1 MAQETP
7 QFDEII
13 VEPVTNLFRLNLKEV
28 WDYRELLFFF
38 VWRDIAVR
46 YKQTLL
52 GAAWAILQ
60 PLLTMVIFSII
71 FGRLANL
78 PSDGIPYP
86 IFTYTALLPWQ
97 LFARGVNDA
106 TNSLVGNQAMVT
118 KTYFPRIILLISSV
132 VSGLVDFTLS
142 LVVLFGMMIFYQ
154 IPFTWR
160 FVLLPVLT
168 LVVVITAIAV
178 GLWLSVFN
186 VQFRDV
192 KYAIP
197 FLLQFWQYAS
207 PIAYSISLIPER
219 WLWLYGLNPM
229 AGVVDGFRWVLLA
242 QDYSLSV
249 SIIPSLGIVF
259 LLLVGGL
266 IFFQHNE
273 RKFADMI

>member
-118 KTYFPRIILLISSV
+118 KTYFPRIILLIPSV

>member
-1 MAQETP
+1 MAQENP
-7 QFDEII
+7 QIEELV
-13 VEPVTNLFRLNLKEV
+13 VEPVTNLFRLNLKEI

-52 GAAWAILQ
+52 GVAWAILQ
-60 PLLTMVIFSII
+60 PLLTMVIFSTI
-71 FGRLANL
+71 FGRLAKL

-86 IFTYTALLPWQ
+86 IFTFTALLPWQ
-97 LFARGVNDA
+97 LFSRGVSDA

-118 KTYFPRIILLISSV
+118 KTYFPRIILLVSSV
-132 VSGLVDFTLS
+132 VSGLVDFILS

-154 IPFTWR
+154 VPFTWR
-160 FVLLPVLT
+160 LFLLPVLI
-168 LVVVITAIAV
+168 LVVVLTAIAV

-186 VQFRDV
+186 VQYRDV

-197 FLLQFWQYAS
+197 FLMQFWQYAS
-207 PIAYSISLIPER
+207 PIAYSISLIPESWR
-219 WLWLYGLNPM
+219 WFYGLNPM
-229 AGVVDGFRWVLLA
+229 AGVIDGFRWVLLG

-249 SIIPSLGIVF
+249 SIIPSLMIVI
-259 LLLVGGL
+259 LLFVGGL
-266 IFFQHNE
+266 VFFQHNE